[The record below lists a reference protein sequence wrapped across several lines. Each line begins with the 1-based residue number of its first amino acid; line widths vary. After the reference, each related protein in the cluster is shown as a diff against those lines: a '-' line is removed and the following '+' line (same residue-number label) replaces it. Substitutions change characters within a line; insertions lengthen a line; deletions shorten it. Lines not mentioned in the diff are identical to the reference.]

1 MKTNEVNEVNE
12 FMNNFIRKNDKEN
25 EAKSRGH
32 LKRLFGDK
40 KSDDYI
46 RGYEEGAR
54 VATERAIEQIN
65 NRFERE
71 DKKDD

>member
-1 MKTNEVNEVNE
+1 MSEVNE

-46 RGYEEGAR
+46 RGYQDGAKM
-54 VATERAIEQIN
+54 ATDRAIENLNTKLGI
-65 NRFERE
+65 E
-71 DKKDD
+71 DKQDD

>member
-1 MKTNEVNEVNE
+1 MKTNEVNE
-12 FMNNFIRKNDKEN
+12 FMNNIIRKQHEES
-25 EAKSRGH
+25 EAKSRAH
-32 LKRLFGDK
+32 LKQLFGDK

>member
-1 MKTNEVNEVNE
+1 MSEVNE

-46 RGYEEGAR
+46 RGYREGAKM
-54 VATERAIEQIN
+54 ATDRAIENLNTKLGI
-65 NRFERE
+65 E
-71 DKKDD
+71 DKQDD